1 MMMLLMMSGRTPRP
15 ETTSPLSLTLPLLR
29 TRRPAQAYV
38 NGLNAASEQMEA
50 AQAKGAPFSE
60 IVMNPLDHPSWI
72 FPPRGG
78 APDFSLTL
86 FLRSFSNPS
95 TRTHARAV
103 QETWSPWRG

>member
-50 AQAKGAPFSE
+50 AQAKGAPFSRDCDE
-60 IVMNPLDHPSWI
+60 IRLTNL
-72 FPPRGG
+72 RGG
-78 APDFSLTL
+78 C
-86 FLRSFSNPS
+86 
-95 TRTHARAV
+95 ARFF
-103 QETWSPWRG
+103 R